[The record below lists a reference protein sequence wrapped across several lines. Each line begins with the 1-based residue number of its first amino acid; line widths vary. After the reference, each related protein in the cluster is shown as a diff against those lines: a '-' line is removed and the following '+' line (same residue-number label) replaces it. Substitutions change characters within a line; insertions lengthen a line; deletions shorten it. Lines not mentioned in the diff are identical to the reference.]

1 MKKLEEVIN
10 YVKDGSVLLIKRS
23 TLEEEEYF
31 SYIIK
36 YDGGVFKDVILAEIN
51 EVISEIPNITE
62 QLNLGNSF
70 CVLYS
75 VENKQYRSSVISNI
89 ENSKNKKLFE
99 EKIIQGF
106 QVSSEDFL
114 GSIIDLDG
122 KIANMPSD
130 KIMKKELIS

>member
-10 YVKDGSVLLIKRS
+10 YVKDGSVLLIKKS
-23 TLEEEEYF
+23 DTESEEYY

-36 YDGGVFKDVILAEIN
+36 YDGGVFKDVILAELN
-51 EVISEIPNITE
+51 EVISEIPNIAE

-75 VENKQYRSSVISNI
+75 IENKQYRSSVIANI

-99 EKIIQGF
+99 EKIIKGF

-114 GSIIDLDG
+114 VSIIDLDG

-130 KIMKKELIS
+130 KIMKKELVS